1 LNTNDA
7 SVAGHPATLSSSF
20 TPVGTPPNGS
30 ETSAAAAAARA
41 RSGSTNDTALISLA
55 SMAASTASSSSAGE
69 RSPDRKA
76 STSEQASPNHGV
88 SVMGWEYAR
97 TAPLA
102 SAAVDATEWLGLQ
115 PTHNPMRWILPV
127 TPGISAGGQFLFGGC
142 GLGAAIAALEGSS
155 GRPVVW
161 AAAQYL
167 SYAPPPSI
175 VDIDVTIAVAGKQIT
190 QARAVGHVGD
200 REILTVNAALGH
212 RELDAAGTW
221 ATMPDVPR
229 PDECDRRLSR
239 FPERESIMDRIDV
252 RLANARGWDEID
264 GNPSPDG
271 RSALWARLPDV
282 LDMSAATLGILGD
295 YVPFGIGQAL
305 GRLGGGNSLDN
316 TLRMGTLVPTE
327 WVLLDIRVHAVV
339 NGFGHGVVH
348 LWAEDG
354 TLLAMA
360 SQSTIVR
367 FWQEEPT
374 LPADKQ

>member
-1 LNTNDA
+1 
-7 SVAGHPATLSSSF
+7 
-20 TPVGTPPNGS
+20 
-30 ETSAAAAAARA
+30 
-41 RSGSTNDTALISLA
+41 
-55 SMAASTASSSSAGE
+55 
-69 RSPDRKA
+69 
-76 STSEQASPNHGV
+76 
-88 SVMGWEYAR
+88 
-97 TAPLA
+97 
-102 SAAVDATEWLGLQ
+102 
-115 PTHNPMRWILPV
+115 
-127 TPGISAGGQFLFGGC
+127 
-142 GLGAAIAALEGSS
+142 
-155 GRPVVW
+155 
-161 AAAQYL
+161 
-167 SYAPPPSI
+167 
-175 VDIDVTIAVAGKQIT
+175 
-190 QARAVGHVGD
+190 
-200 REILTVNAALGH
+200 
-212 RELDAAGTW
+212 
-221 ATMPDVPR
+221 
-229 PDECDRRLSR
+229 
-239 FPERESIMDRIDV
+239 MDRIDV

-374 LPADKQ
+374 LPADEQ